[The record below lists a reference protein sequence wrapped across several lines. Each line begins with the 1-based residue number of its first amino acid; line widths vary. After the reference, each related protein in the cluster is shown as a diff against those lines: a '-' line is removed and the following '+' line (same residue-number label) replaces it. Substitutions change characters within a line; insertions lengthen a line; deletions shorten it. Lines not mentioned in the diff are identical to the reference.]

1 MHTKDPCPPVQK
13 IRVGPH
19 NYPQMP
25 AQNNFKTYWKK
36 LSFCVMYCINQKFEL
51 LNQTG
56 KKLYTVLCKKY
67 EIGRSTIT
75 DIN

>member
-1 MHTKDPCPPVQK
+1 MRK

-25 AQNNFKTYWKK
+25 AQNNFETYWKK

-51 LNQTG
+51 LNQTV